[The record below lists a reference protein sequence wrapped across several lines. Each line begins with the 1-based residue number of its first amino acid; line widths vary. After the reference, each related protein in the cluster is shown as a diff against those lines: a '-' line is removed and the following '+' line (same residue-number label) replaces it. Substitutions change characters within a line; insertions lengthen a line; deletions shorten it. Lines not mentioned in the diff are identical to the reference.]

1 MGNSN
6 LPSSEPRISSGDLPI
21 NPSVSG
27 PMLCQLISMICSL
40 SNQYSFLEAAGS
52 YVFALFLSRKRMSA
66 YILNPQI
73 LT

>member
-6 LPSSEPRISSGDLPI
+6 LPSSEPRISSGDPPI

-27 PMLCQLISMICSL
+27 PMFCQLISIIRSL
-40 SNQYSFLEAAGS
+40 LNQYLFLEAAES

-66 YILNPQI
+66 YII
-73 LT
+73 